1 MMVSKKNTGYID
13 REKLLNASNDDLL
26 RLLEKTSSKLYQTE
40 LLLSVTQKISG
51 IRDLSRILWTLIE
64 ITTDEIGADRGSIF
78 LNDPLTGEL
87 YSRVAQGNLTREIRL
102 LNTTG
107 LAGAVF
113 KSGIGEIVHQP
124 YKDAQQ
130 LNYLSHQRLL

>member
-1 MMVSKKNTGYID
+1 MVSKKNTRYID
-13 REKLLNASNDDLL
+13 RDKLLNASNDDLL
-26 RLLEKTSSKLYQTE
+26 RVLEKTSSKLYQTE

-64 ITTDEIGADRGSIF
+64 LTTDEIGADRGSLF

-102 LNTTG
+102 LNTCLFHVIL
-107 LAGAVF
+107 LA
-113 KSGIGEIVHQP
+113 
-124 YKDAQQ
+124 
-130 LNYLSHQRLL
+130 